1 MFEASP
7 MAHETAHEP
16 PPPAPPPCV
25 IDEEQFVQLYEK
37 NVGGLVAVASRKFQ
51 VPADDAEALAHEVFL
66 SYLKRKDD
74 IRDLH
79 KWLLGAI
86 CNASRYYW
94 RQHGRNIG
102 QLDTELAV
110 ERPDPASRNI
120 LEIMFSRI
128 AAGEALAG
136 LSPRY
141 QHILRLRYFEGYSIN
156 EIAEHLGVTA
166 KYTQKLVTKCLRR
179 AEEVFNASEPRKKT

>member
-7 MAHETAHEP
+7 MAHEAAHELLP
-16 PPPAPPPCV
+16 PVPPPCV
-25 IDEEQFVQLYEK
+25 IDEEQFIQLYER
-37 NVGGLVAVASRKFQ
+37 NVDVLIAVAIRKFQ
-51 VPADDAEALAHEVFL
+51 VPAVDAEALAHEVFL

-94 RQHGRNIG
+94 RQHGRNIE
-102 QLDTELAV
+102 QLDTELAA

-120 LEIMFSRI
+120 LATLPARI
-128 AAGEALAG
+128 AAGEEPAG
-136 LSPRY
+136 LFPRPPRTPPTSCF
-141 QHILRLRYFEGYSIN
+141 L
-156 EIAEHLGVTA
+156 
-166 KYTQKLVTKCLRR
+166 CLHTTPIRH
-179 AEEVFNASEPRKKT
+179 